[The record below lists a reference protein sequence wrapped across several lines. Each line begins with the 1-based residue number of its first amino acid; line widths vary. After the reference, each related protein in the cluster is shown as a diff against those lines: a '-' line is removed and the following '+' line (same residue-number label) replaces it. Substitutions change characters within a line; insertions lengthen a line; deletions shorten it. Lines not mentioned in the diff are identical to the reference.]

1 MCGSLAVLHH
11 PFRKPS
17 TPTPCIFV
25 LSFLAIFYFCMQCNQ
40 KCALTENPQ
49 PNPFLLILSDYDYD
63 YYGYGDYQGGYAA
76 DPYYDDYYGGGG
88 GRYEDYYDYGYG
100 ATPRLREPVAPR
112 GGRAGPERVGY
123 VAGVISS
130 IVHH

>member
-1 MCGSLAVLHH
+1 MNV
-11 PFRKPS
+11 
-17 TPTPCIFV
+17 T
-25 LSFLAIFYFCMQCNQ
+25 
-40 KCALTENPQ
+40 LTEPQ
-49 PNPFLLILSDYDYD
+49 PNPFLSDYDYD

-76 DPYYDDYYGGGG
+76 DPYYDDYYGGG
-88 GRYEDYYDYGYG
+88 RYDDYYDYGYG

-112 GGRAGPERVGY
+112 GRAGPERVGY